1 MEEDITKSDLIYV
14 MNYDIVQQGLSL
26 KDSEEDREE

>member
-14 MNYDIVQQGLSL
+14 KNYDIVQQGLSL